1 MQGNEADVS
10 VVPGVVVVSAD
21 EIASRITSSTL
32 ARWDEETPSLATD
45 RLDLMLRLSRT
56 AQLDP
61 VGIEWLP
68 SLALNEVPPSLVEYG
83 VDPQDSLERN
93 AFRLLT
99 STFRFGGT
107 RYGEAA
113 RGKRLP
119 DAVLEWPDG
128 SATSAL
134 LDCKAASSG
143 YLMDADH
150 SYDLFTIGR
159 DSLRSLRKT
168 AGRSNT

>member
-1 MQGNEADVS
+1 MS

-32 ARWDEETPSLATD
+32 ARWDEETPSLATN

-83 VDPQDSLERN
+83 VAP
-93 AFRLLT
+93 
-99 STFRFGGT
+99 
-107 RYGEAA
+107 
-113 RGKRLP
+113 
-119 DAVLEWPDG
+119 
-128 SATSAL
+128 
-134 LDCKAASSG
+134 
-143 YLMDADH
+143 
-150 SYDLFTIGR
+150 
-159 DSLRSLRKT
+159 
-168 AGRSNT
+168 